1 MEPEVTTEE
10 VDFFVDEDEEDEW
23 DWSKKWKLLKNTIP
37 LTAKKTY
44 LVWTVFTK
52 FEQYWPQL
60 RWKIVVGPKNTVCT
74 VFLFFYLLN
83 CTDKECLFLMIS
95 YTQSSKNLCN
105 SNLLNDIFINKLLNG
120 IQGTE
125 STVKIKCYWL

>member
-1 MEPEVTTEE
+1 MEPEMTTEE

-60 RWKIVVGPKNTVCT
+60 RWKIVVGQLRTLFVLFFFI
-74 VFLFFYLLN
+74 FLF
-83 CTDKECLFLMIS
+83 
-95 YTQSSKNLCN
+95 
-105 SNLLNDIFINKLLNG
+105 
-120 IQGTE
+120 TE
-125 STVKIKCYWL
+125 LYR